1 MPRLATIG
9 PEIFERVN
17 ALVAEGKSR
26 TEAFAQVGQER
37 NSRPGT
43 VAANYYRVA
52 RSQGQTGGR
61 RSSASA
67 RTRRRTADT
76 TRSSSSSTRRARGS
90 ASSRRSGGSANGD
103 GDLRQIAQQ
112 IAELTQRLVQ
122 QVEERDQKIRRL
134 LA

>member
-1 MPRLATIG
+1 MPRKATIG

-17 ALVAEGKSR
+17 ALVTEGKSR

-37 NSRPGT
+37 KSRPGT

-61 RSSASA
+61 RSGASA
-67 RTRRRTADT
+67 RGRKRAAATRN
-76 TRSSSSSTRRARGS
+76 SSSSTRGARA
-90 ASSRRSGGSANGD
+90 AAAARRSGGSATAD
-103 GDLRQIAQQ
+103 ADLRQIAQQ

-122 QVEERDQKIRRL
+122 QVEERDEKIRRL